1 MKRNVFT
8 GEYTF
13 NSEEVNTIA
22 LSISARCKDTLQWY
36 RTTTESSNSGAAEY
50 FANEFRAANKLY
62 KEFFGTDYPV
72 DIAEGPVPY
81 SADDPVPTPDTTPD
95 YTDC

>member
-1 MKRNVFT
+1 MKRNAIT

-22 LSISARCKDTLQWY
+22 LGISARCEDTLQWY
-36 RTTTESSNSGAAEY
+36 RTTTECNSGAAEY

-62 KEFFGTDYPV
+62 KELYGTDYPV
-72 DIAEGPVPY
+72 DIA
-81 SADDPVPTPDTTPD
+81 DTTN
-95 YTDC
+95 T

>member
-1 MKRNVFT
+1 MKRNAIT

-22 LSISARCKDTLQWY
+22 LGISARCEYTLQWY
-36 RTTTESSNSGAAEY
+36 RTTIESSNSGTAEY
-50 FANEFRAANKLY
+50 FANEFKTANKLY
-62 KEFFGTDYPV
+62 KELFGTDYPV
-72 DIAEGPVPY
+72 TADEGPLPT
-81 SADDPVPTPDTTPD
+81 ADTKPD